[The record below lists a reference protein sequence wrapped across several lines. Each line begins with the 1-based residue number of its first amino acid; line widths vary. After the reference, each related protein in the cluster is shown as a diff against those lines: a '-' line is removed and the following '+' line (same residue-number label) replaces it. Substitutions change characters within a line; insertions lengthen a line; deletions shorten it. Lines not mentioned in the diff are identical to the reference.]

1 MVARSKRGPGSGPGS
16 HPRPHPHTESA
27 EPVAGEAPS
36 LPGGRL
42 SRAFD
47 LALLALALGYLVALW
62 RQASPAWFA
71 SDECF
76 HAYLAEWIA
85 GHAALPRALPEF
97 YSGLPY
103 FYPPLFHILG
113 AAVWKLAGAG
123 ALRYL
128 NVALSGLLLL
138 ALHALPVPGLSRT
151 ARRCALML
159 CLGSRALA
167 LFAVRF
173 YAETLATLLAVVVV
187 LLLLRARARPGL
199 ASAALL
205 GLSVGAALLAK
216 QPAGVLPVL
225 LALLAAFDLV
235 RGRRPSARAMGIAL
249 GVALLVALPFFV
261 RNAMLFGSPF
271 YPPITSDAQAALD
284 AMNTRL
290 FSLPAPMFYRNSLG
304 FMGPFVP
311 WLALL
316 ALGYRVLRGR
326 FDLVTG
332 LLAGTVAFI
341 LLAPW
346 VPRFQPR
353 HLNPVTAM
361 QAVLGSI
368 VLAEALGERSRAAL
382 AVQALLLVWGVVFV
396 VRLTGLRTGVDA
408 TPAERETYRAVAAQ
422 VPADAVV
429 LSRATYD
436 TWYYARRPATWPIP
450 WGESGGQLELFT
462 TRDPE
467 RFLAAL
473 DRERIGYLLVP
484 RSGSGP
490 SFYGVNYPESFVDC
504 VATLVGDGRLT
515 MLWRS
520 DRTALVARS
529 R

>member
-1 MVARSKRGPGSGPGS
+1 MVARNKRGAGL
-16 HPRPHPHTESA
+16 RPESA
-27 EPVAGEAPS
+27 TPSAAANAAPNAAAPEAAS
-36 LPGGRL
+36 GNRL
-42 SRAFD
+42 SLWLD
-47 LALLALALGYLVALW
+47 LAVLALILGYLAALV
-62 RQASPAWFA
+62 RQASAAWFA

-85 GHAALPRALPEF
+85 GHGALPRTLPEF

-113 AAVWKLAGAG
+113 AALWKLAGAG

-128 NVALSGLLLL
+128 NVVLSGLLFL
-138 ALHALPVPGLSRT
+138 ALYAIPVPGLSRS
-151 ARRCALML
+151 ARRLALLL
-159 CLGSRALA
+159 CLASRALA

-187 LLLLRARARPGL
+187 LLLLRARARPGFW
-199 ASAALL
+199 SAALL

-225 LALLAAFDLV
+225 LAVLAAFDLV
-235 RGRRPSARAMGIAL
+235 RGRRPSARAMA
-249 GVALLVALPFFV
+249 VALAVALVVALPFFV

-271 YPPITSDAQAALD
+271 YPPITNDAQAALD

-290 FSLPAPMFYRNSLG
+290 FSLPAPTFYRNSLG
-304 FMGPFVP
+304 FMGPLVP

-316 ALGYRVLRGR
+316 ALGYRVLRRR

-332 LLAGTVAFI
+332 LLAGSFAFI

-353 HLNPVTAM
+353 HLNPVTAI

-368 VLAEALGERSRAAL
+368 VLVEAFGKRSRALL
-382 AVQALLLVWGVVFV
+382 AVQGLLLVWGVVFV

-408 TPAERETYRAVAAQ
+408 TPADREAYRAIAAQ
-422 VPADAVV
+422 VPAEAQV

-436 TWYYARRPATWPIP
+436 TWYYARRHATWPIP
-450 WGESGGQLELFT
+450 WGETAGQLGLFT
-462 TRDPE
+462 TRDPGT
-467 RFLAAL
+467 FLAAL
-473 DRERIGYLLVP
+473 DRERVGYLLVP
-484 RSGSGP
+484 RSGTGP

-515 MLWRS
+515 MLWHS
-520 DRTALVARS
+520 DQMALVART